1 VGDTGYPGA
10 LVSSLRRCGGR
21 APGHS
26 ARDDA
31 TFEEEQAM
39 AVTDSTAIQQGT
51 DRELAIRDVL
61 ERFRDAY
68 DRRDVD
74 GALELFTDDAVLV
87 FAPSAFKGKDDIRH
101 GLEWNARLSPI
112 SKTRLSGI
120 EVLAKGNV
128 AVVESVVQQTAEGI
142 GYECPVVTVVEVGD
156 DGKIRRMSS
165 YYDRLA
171 IMQQVANKSPGLK
184 GGVFRRLVNFSVS
197 QAEKGLERPEVPR
210 ENWSIGW
217 RWLTGGA
224 PSLTHR
230 LGDAIRLAGVMVA
243 GPLSQSPVRP
253 LGDEAQRP
261 LPGDELVPAKAQWT
275 NGVTIR
281 ARPNEI
287 WPWLVQ
293 FGCRRGGTYSYDS
306 LDNGGVPSAD
316 RIIPE
321 FQHVEV
327 GDILPWTPTA
337 DDGFIVRAVEPERA
351 LVLGEE
357 TGSFSWTFALEPVD
371 ETSTRLLT
379 RARAWYKTFASRLMI
394 GLIFH
399 PIHFGMQRRQL
410 LNLKRRAETGA
421 R

>member
-1 VGDTGYPGA
+1 
-10 LVSSLRRCGGR
+10 
-21 APGHS
+21 
-26 ARDDA
+26 
-31 TFEEEQAM
+31 M
-39 AVTDSTAIQQGT
+39 AVTDSTATGQRGI
-51 DRELAIRDVL
+51 DPELAVRDVV

-74 GALELFTDDAVLV
+74 GALELFADDAVLV
-87 FAPSAFKGKDDIRH
+87 FAARAFKGKDGIRH
-101 GLEWNARLSPI
+101 GLEWDAQLSPT

-120 EVLAKGNV
+120 EVLATANV
-128 AVVESVVQQTAEGI
+128 AVVETVVQQTAEGI
-142 GYECPVVTVVEVGD
+142 GYECPVVTVIELGPD
-156 DGKIRRMSS
+156 RKIRRMSS

-184 GGVFRRLVNFSVS
+184 GGVFKRLVNSLVS
-197 QAEKGLERPEVPR
+197 QAEKGVERRETPR
-210 ENWSIGW
+210 ENWEIGW
-217 RWLTGGA
+217 RWLGGGD
-224 PSLTHR
+224 PSLLNR
-230 LGDAIRLAGVMVA
+230 LRDAIRLAGVIVT
-243 GPLSQSPVRP
+243 GPRLQRQVRP
-253 LGDEAQRP
+253 LSDEARRP
-261 LPGDELVPAKAQWT
+261 LAGDELVPAKVQWT

-281 ARPNEI
+281 ARPSEI

-293 FGCRRGGTYSYDS
+293 FGCGRAGAYSYDR

-321 FQHVEV
+321 FQHIDV

-337 DDGFIVRAVEPERA
+337 DDGWIVRAVEPERA

-357 TGSFSWTFALEPVD
+357 TGSITWTFVLEPID

-379 RARAWYKTFASRLMI
+379 RARAWYKTLASRLMI
-394 GLIFH
+394 GLVFH

>member
-1 VGDTGYPGA
+1 
-10 LVSSLRRCGGR
+10 
-21 APGHS
+21 
-26 ARDDA
+26 
-31 TFEEEQAM
+31 M
-39 AVTDSTAIQQGT
+39 AATDSTAPNQQVI
-51 DRELAIRDVL
+51 DPELPARDVL
-61 ERFRDAY
+61 ERFRNAY

-74 GALELFTDDAVLV
+74 GALELFADDAVLV
-87 FAPSAFKGKDDIRH
+87 FAPRAFTGKDEIRH
-101 GLEWNARLSPI
+101 GLEWDARLSPT

-120 EVLAKGNV
+120 QVLAKEHV
-128 AVVESVVQQTAEGI
+128 AVVESVVQQTADGI
-142 GYECPVVTVVEVGD
+142 PYECPVVTVIELGD
-156 DGKIRRMSS
+156 DRKITRMSS

-171 IMQQVANKSPGLK
+171 ILQQVANKSSGLR
-184 GGVFRRLVNFSVS
+184 GRVFKNLVNSLVS
-197 QAEKGLERPEVPR
+197 QAEKGVERPETPR
-210 ENWSIGW
+210 ENWEIGW
-217 RWLTGGA
+217 RWLGGGD
-224 PSLTHR
+224 PSLINR
-230 LGDAIRLAGVMVA
+230 LRDAIRLAGVIVT
-243 GPLSQSPVRP
+243 GPVSQRPVRP
-253 LGDEAQRP
+253 LGDEARRP
-261 LPGDELVPAKAQWT
+261 LPGDEVVPAKVQWT

-281 ARPNEI
+281 ARPSEI

-293 FGCRRGGTYSYDS
+293 FGCRRAGAYSYDR

-351 LVLGEE
+351 IVLGEE
-357 TGSFSWTFALEPVD
+357 TGSFSWTFVLEPID

-379 RARAWYKTFASRLMI
+379 RARAWYKTLASRLMI
-394 GLIFH
+394 GLVFH